1 MTNKEIAKQFD
12 LLASIME
19 LLEENAFKIRTYQ
32 NAYLGLRKWDIPLK
46 NMSIEEMSAIPGV
59 GKSSAE
65 KIQEAL
71 QNGEIQAL
79 SAIKE
84 KVPSGV
90 VEMLK
95 INGLGPKKVRQ
106 IWKELGI
113 ESVVELLYACN
124 ENRLIE
130 VKGFGLKTQQ
140 ELTQKI
146 NFYLQSQGQFLYA
159 NLDKL
164 ESTVFLA
171 FENPFWT
178 RVGLFGRQLPVLNQ
192 MEYLTSEIP
201 VVKRDQSEIT
211 LVKVDGNRWSFECQG
226 IPIITYVVDGDDFE
240 KVKWEMSAS
249 EEFLS
254 FTQKDLTNIDWADI
268 MYDKSIFEILKKPYV
283 PVECREPYILD
294 QWDDFNSLDL
304 ITPRDIKGIVHN
316 HSTWSDGIHTLEEMA
331 MECRRLDYSY
341 FVISDHSKSAGYA
354 NGLSAE
360 RLFQQWEEIDFLN
373 KKMEPF
379 KTYKGIESDILVD
392 GRLDY
397 EDEILKQFDLVV
409 ASVHSVLNMDEEK
422 ATQRLITAI
431 ENPYTR
437 ILGHPTGRLLLSRKG
452 YPLDMLKIIDACAA
466 NNVVIELNANPYR
479 LDLDWTW
486 IAPAMKKGVM
496 ISINPDAHSRGGIQD
511 VNYGVI
517 AARKGGLTKEF
528 CLNAKSQSEW
538 ETWLRSK

>member
-249 EEFLS
+249 EEFLR
-254 FTQKDLTNIDWADI
+254 FTQKDLTNIEWADI

-283 PVECREPYILD
+283 PVECRESYILD
-294 QWDDFNSLDL
+294 QWDGFNSLDL
-304 ITPRDIKGIVHN
+304 ITPGDIKGIVHN

>member
-249 EEFLS
+249 EEFLR
-254 FTQKDLTNIDWADI
+254 FIQKDLTNIDWADI
-268 MYDKSIFEILKKPYV
+268 MYDKSIFEILKKPYL
-283 PVECREPYILD
+283 PVECRESYILD
-294 QWDDFNSLDL
+294 HWDGFNSLDL
-304 ITPRDIKGIVHN
+304 ITPGDIKGIVHN
-316 HSTWSDGIHTLEEMA
+316 HSTWSDGIHTLAEMA

-354 NGLSAE
+354 NGLSVE

>member
-71 QNGEIQAL
+71 QNGEILAL
-79 SAIKE
+79 SAYKE

-95 INGLGPKKVRQ
+95 INGLGSKKVRL
-106 IWKELGI
+106 IWKDLGI

-130 VKGFGLKTQQ
+130 VKGFGIKTQK

-146 NFYLQSQGQFLYA
+146 NFYLQSQGQFLFA

-164 ESTVFLA
+164 ESIVFNA

-178 RVGLFGRQLPVLNQ
+178 RVGPYGRQLPVLTQ

-201 VVKRDQSEIT
+201 VLKRDQTEIT
-211 LVKVDGNRWSFECQG
+211 PAKVDGNTWSFECQG
-226 IPIITYVVDGDDFE
+226 TPIIIYVVDGDDFE
-240 KVKWEMSAS
+240 KVKWEKSAS

-254 FTQKDLTNIDWADI
+254 FTQKDLTNIAWADI

-283 PVECREPYILD
+283 PVECRESYILD
-294 QWDDFNSLDL
+294 QWEGFNSLEL
-304 ITPRDIKGIVHN
+304 ITPGDIKGIVHN

-331 MECRRLDYSY
+331 MECHRLDYSY

-354 NGLSAE
+354 NGLSVE
-360 RLFQQWEEIDFLN
+360 RLYQQWEEIDFLN

-486 IAPAMKKGVM
+486 IGPAMKKGVL

>member
-354 NGLSAE
+354 NGLSVE

-528 CLNAKSQSEW
+528 CLNAKSQTEW

>member
-249 EEFLS
+249 EEFLR
-254 FTQKDLTNIDWADI
+254 FTQKDLTNIEWADI

-283 PVECREPYILD
+283 PVECRESYILD
-294 QWDDFNSLDL
+294 QWDGFNSLDL
-304 ITPRDIKGIVHN
+304 ITPGDIKGIVHN

-354 NGLSAE
+354 NGLSVE

>member
-249 EEFLS
+249 EEFLR
-254 FTQKDLTNIDWADI
+254 FIQKDLTNIDWADI

-354 NGLSAE
+354 NGLSVE

-486 IAPAMKKGVM
+486 IGPAMKKGVL

>member
-268 MYDKSIFEILKKPYV
+268 MYDKSIFEILKKPYL
-283 PVECREPYILD
+283 PVECRESYILD
-294 QWDDFNSLDL
+294 HWDGFNSLDL
-304 ITPRDIKGIVHN
+304 ITPGDIKGIVHN

-354 NGLSAE
+354 NGLSVE

>member
-226 IPIITYVVDGDDFE
+226 IPIITYVVDGDGFE

-249 EEFLS
+249 EEFLR

-283 PVECREPYILD
+283 PVECRESYILD
-294 QWDDFNSLDL
+294 QWDGFNSLDL
-304 ITPRDIKGIVHN
+304 ITPGDIKGIVHN

-354 NGLSAE
+354 NGLSVE

>member
-249 EEFLS
+249 EEFLR

-268 MYDKSIFEILKKPYV
+268 MYDKSIFEILKKPYL
-283 PVECREPYILD
+283 PVECRESYILD
-294 QWDDFNSLDL
+294 QWDGFNSLDL
-304 ITPRDIKGIVHN
+304 ITPGDIKGIVHN

-331 MECRRLDYSY
+331 LECRRLDYSY

-354 NGLSAE
+354 NGLSVE

-397 EDEILKQFDLVV
+397 EDEILKQFELVV

-511 VNYGVI
+511 FNYGVI

>member
-46 NMSIEEMSAIPGV
+46 NMSFEEMSAIPGV

-354 NGLSAE
+354 NGLSVE

-528 CLNAKSQSEW
+528 CLNAKSQTEW

>member
-354 NGLSAE
+354 NGLSVE